1 VEYVDF
7 DLQIEPKSGGR
18 YRARVLD
25 SPGGQAS
32 HEFSLPFSDLELE
45 NFLLRIGHARRRMRR
60 LESTETHTAKLF
72 GGQLFE
78 TVFSGAIRSALSASL
93 AEVRRRN
100 VGLRLRL
107 RLTDAPELCNLP
119 WEFLYDG
126 ALNRFL
132 CLSKETPVVRFLE
145 LPDAS
150 RPLTVKPPLHVL
162 VMIAS
167 PTDYPPLDVEREW
180 SQLSGALADVQSAG
194 LVTVDRLKIASLL
207 QLQRRLKD
215 REYHIFHFIGHAGFD
230 DVAQDGALV
239 LEDENR
245 RGRVV
250 SGQDLGMLLA
260 DHRSLRLIV
269 LNACEGARAG
279 RVDPFAG
286 AAQSLLQQG
295 IPAVIAMQFEI
306 SDSAA
311 IAFSHEFYDT
321 LARRYPVDAALA
333 EARRAVFAGENELE
347 WGTPVLY
354 MRCEDGRVFEVE
366 ASETSPQVRQAPT
379 PPAPARPDPE
389 AAARRERTYTQA
401 LAAFYSDQ
409 WEEACTLLRQIVA
422 EEPGYREA
430 AARLAQAEKEGRLA
444 ELYRAGASALADHNW
459 SEASRSL
466 SELVGLAP
474 QYRDAA
480 ALAEEARRKATL
492 ADLQQEARML
502 ATAGR
507 WRPILKVFD
516 RIQTID
522 SSYGDPE
529 GLLAAARQQVEIE
542 EHDLKVAQL
551 YAEGVRLLDEA
562 QWAKAVTRLQEVQR
576 LQPGYQATGGLLERG
591 QRALAEQQVSQLW
604 VSSLAAIEAGRW
616 DEACRSLRSLLAVQP
631 DANHPARG
639 RASDLLAAALRRKE
653 VASMPPPPRG
663 RPKPDEP
670 PK

>member
-1 VEYVDF
+1 MEYVDF
-7 DLQIEPKSGGR
+7 DLQIEPKGAGR

-32 HEFSLPFSDLELE
+32 SEFSLPFSDLELE

-60 LESTETHTAKLF
+60 LESSETHTAKLF

-78 TVFSGAIRSALSASL
+78 TVFSGAIRSTLSASL
-93 AEVRRRN
+93 SEVRRRN
-100 VGLRLRL
+100 AGLRLRL
-107 RLTDAPELCNLP
+107 RLTDAPELCNIP

-150 RPLTVKPPLHVL
+150 RPLAVKPPLRAL

-180 SQLSGALADVQSAG
+180 TQLSSALADVQQAG
-194 LVTVDRLKIASLL
+194 LITVDRLEVASLL
-207 QLQRRLKD
+207 RLQRRLKD

-230 DVAQDGALV
+230 DAAQDGALV

-311 IAFSHEFYDT
+311 IAFSREFYDT

-354 MRCEDGRVFEVE
+354 MRCEDGRVFDVE
-366 ASETSPQVRQAPT
+366 TPEMP
-379 PPAPARPDPE
+379 PPARTEPAPSVTPRADPE
-389 AAARRERTYTQA
+389 ASARREQAYTQA

-409 WEEACTLLRQIVA
+409 WDEACALLRRIVA
-422 EEPGYREA
+422 EDPGYREA
-430 AARLAQAEKEGRLA
+430 AARLAQAQQEARLA
-444 ELYRAGASALADHNW
+444 ELYRAGTGALASRDW
-459 SEASRSL
+459 GDASRRL
-466 SELVGLAP
+466 AELVGMAP
-474 QYRDAA
+474 QYRDAP
-480 ALAEEARRKATL
+480 ALLEEARRQDAL
-492 ADLQQEARML
+492 ADLLQEAHLL
-502 ATAGR
+502 AAAGK
-507 WRPILKVFD
+507 WRTIPKVFD
-516 RIQTID
+516 RIRTID
-522 SSYGDPE
+522 PNYGDPD
-529 GLLAAARQQVEIE
+529 GLLAAAREQIE
-542 EHDLKVAQL
+542 TTEREREVAQF
-551 YAEGVRLLDEA
+551 YAEAVRLLDEA
-562 QWAKAVTRLQEVQR
+562 KWAEAVARLQDLQRRQPNYEATSGLLQRARSVRWPSSRYLSSGTAAWPPLTRAAGTRL
-576 LQPGYQATGGLLERG
+576 
-591 QRALAEQQVSQLW
+591 
-604 VSSLAAIEAGRW
+604 AAPSDPCWHCNPTQIIPR
-616 DEACRSLRSLLAVQP
+616 V
-631 DANHPARG
+631 ARHLTCS
-639 RASDLLAAALRRKE
+639 A
-653 VASMPPPPRG
+653 PP
-663 RPKPDEP
+663 
-670 PK
+670 

>member
-1 VEYVDF
+1 MEYVDF
-7 DLQIEPKSGGR
+7 DLQIEPRGAGR

-32 HEFSLPFSDLELE
+32 NEFALPFSDLELE

-60 LESTETHTAKLF
+60 LESSETHTAKLF

-100 VGLRLRL
+100 IGLRLRL

-150 RPLTVKPPLHVL
+150 RPLAVEPPLRVL

-194 LVTVDRLKIASLL
+194 LVTVDRLEVASLL
-207 QLQRRLKD
+207 RLQRRLKD

-230 DVAQDGALV
+230 DAAQDGALV

-354 MRCEDGRVFEVE
+354 MRCEDGRIFDVE
-366 ASETSPQVRQAPT
+366 APEAQ
-379 PPAPARPDPE
+379 PPARTGPTSISPPRADPE
-389 AAARRERTYTQA
+389 AAARRERAYTQA

-409 WEEACTLLRQIVA
+409 WDEACALLRQIVA
-422 EEPGYREA
+422 EDPGYREA
-430 AARLAQAEKEGRLA
+430 SARLAQAEKEARLG
-444 ELYRAGASALADHNW
+444 ELYRAGAGALANRDW
-459 SEASRSL
+459 GEAARRL
-466 SELVGLAP
+466 AELVGQAP
-474 QYRDAA
+474 QYRDAPV
-480 ALAEEARRKATL
+480 LLEQARRQDAL

-502 ATAGR
+502 AAAGK

-516 RIQTID
+516 RIRAID
-522 SSYGDPE
+522 AAYGDPD
-529 GLLAAARQQVEIE
+529 GLLAAARKQIEVEE
-542 EHDLKVAQL
+542 RDQAVARL
-551 YAEGVRLLDEA
+551 YAEAVRLLDEA
-562 QWAKAVTRLQEVQR
+562 KWEEASARLRDVQR
-576 LQPGYQATGGLLERG
+576 LHPNYQATGGLLERA

-604 VSSLAAIEAGRW
+604 DASLAAIDTDRW
-616 DEACRSLRSLLAVQP
+616 DEACRSLRFLLVLQP
-631 DANHPARG
+631 EAAHPGRG
-639 RASDLLAAALRRKE
+639 KASDLLGVALRRKE
-653 VASMPPPPRG
+653 IASLPPPPRTH
-663 RPKPDEP
+663 PKPAGP
-670 PK
+670 PE

>member
-1 VEYVDF
+1 MEYVDF
-7 DLQIEPKSGGR
+7 DLQIEPKGGGR

-32 HEFSLPFSDLELE
+32 SEFSLPFSDLELE

-93 AEVRRRN
+93 SEVRRRN
-100 VGLRLRL
+100 AGLRLRL

-150 RPLTVKPPLHVL
+150 RPLAVKPPLRVL

-194 LVTVDRLKIASLL
+194 LVAVDRLEVASLL
-207 QLQRRLKD
+207 RLQRRLKD

-321 LARRYPVDAALA
+321 LARRYPVDGALA

-366 ASETSPQVRQAPT
+366 ALETPPGPRAEPAPQAPAS
-379 PPAPARPDPE
+379 PAPGRPDPD
-389 AAARRERTYTQA
+389 AAARRERAYTQA

-409 WEEACTLLRQIVA
+409 WDEACTLLRQIVA

-430 AARLAQAEKEGRLA
+430 AERLVQAEKEA
-444 ELYRAGASALADHNW
+444 
-459 SEASRSL
+459 
-466 SELVGLAP
+466 
-474 QYRDAA
+474 Q
-480 ALAEEARRKATL
+480 RKHTL
-492 ADLQQEARML
+492 ADLGQEARML
-502 ATAGR
+502 AAAGK
-507 WRPILKVFD
+507 WQPVLKVFD
-516 RIQTID
+516 RIQAID
-522 SSYGDPE
+522 PGHGDPE
-529 GLLAAARQQVEIE
+529 GLLAAARQQVEVE
-542 EHDLKVAQL
+542 ERNRKVAQV
-551 YAEGVRLLDEA
+551 YAEAVRLLDGA
-562 QWAKAVTRLQEVQR
+562 RWAEAVTRLQEVQR
-576 LQPGYQATGGLLERG
+576 LQPDYGATSGLLERA
-591 QRALAEQQVSQLW
+591 QRALAGQQVSQLW
-604 VSSLAAIEAGRW
+604 DSSLAAIDAGRW
-616 DEACRSLRSLLAVQP
+616 DEACRALRSLLAVQP
-631 DANHPARG
+631 EASHPGRG
-639 RASDLLAAALRRKE
+639 RASDLLAVALRRKE
-653 VASMPPPPRG
+653 IASLPPPPQK
-663 RPKPDEP
+663 RPKPSEP

>member
-1 VEYVDF
+1 MEYVDF
-7 DLQIEPKSGGR
+7 DLQIEPKGSGR

-32 HEFSLPFSDLELE
+32 NEFSLPFSDLELE

-60 LESTETHTAKLF
+60 LESPETHTAKLF

-78 TVFSGAIRSALSASL
+78 TVFGGAIRSALSASL

-100 VGLRLRL
+100 IGLRLRL

-150 RPLTVKPPLHVL
+150 RPLTVQPPLRVL
-162 VMIAS
+162 VMISS

-194 LVTVDRLKIASLL
+194 LVTVDRLEVASLL
-207 QLQRRLKD
+207 RLQRRLKD

-366 ASETSPQVRQAPT
+366 APETRPGTRAEPASL
-379 PPAPARPDPE
+379 APARPDPE
-389 AAARRERTYTQA
+389 AAARREQTYTQA
-401 LAAFYSDQ
+401 LAAFYSDK

-430 AARLAQAEKEGRLA
+430 AARLVQAEKEARLK
-444 ELYRAGASALADHNW
+444 E
-459 SEASRSL
+459 
-466 SELVGLAP
+466 
-474 QYRDAA
+474 
-480 ALAEEARRKATL
+480 TL

-502 ATAGR
+502 AAAGK
-507 WRPILKVFD
+507 WRPVLKVFD

-522 SSYGDPE
+522 PSHGDPE
-529 GLLAAARQQVEIE
+529 GLLAAAQQQVEIE
-542 EHDLKVAQL
+542 ERDRKVAQV
-551 YAEGVRLLDEA
+551 YAEAVRLLDGG
-562 QWAKAVTRLQEVQR
+562 QWAEAVARLREVQR
-576 LQPGYQATGGLLERG
+576 LQPDYQATSGLLERA
-591 QRALAEQQVSQLW
+591 QRALAGQQVSQLW
-604 VSSLAAIEAGRW
+604 NNSLDAIDAGRW
-616 DEACRSLRSLLAVQP
+616 DEACRALRSLLTAQP
-631 DANHPARG
+631 EANHPTRG
-639 RASDLLAAALRRKE
+639 RASDLLAVALRHKE
-653 VASMPPPPRG
+653 IANLPPPPRT
-663 RPKPDEP
+663 RPKPSEP

>member
-1 VEYVDF
+1 MDYVDF
-7 DLQIEPKSGGR
+7 DLQIEPKGAGR

-32 HEFSLPFSDLELE
+32 SEFSLPFSDLELE
-45 NFLLRIGHARRRMRR
+45 NFLLRMGHARRRMRR
-60 LESTETHTAKLF
+60 LESSETQTAKLF

-78 TVFSGAIRSALSASL
+78 TVFSGAIRNTLSASL
-93 AEVRRRN
+93 SEVRRRN
-100 VGLRLRL
+100 AGLRLRL
-107 RLTDAPELCNLP
+107 RLTDAPELCDIP

-150 RPLTVKPPLHVL
+150 RPLAVKPPLRAL

-180 SQLSGALADVQSAG
+180 SQLSNALADVQGAG
-194 LVTVDRLKIASLL
+194 LVTVERLEVASLL
-207 QLQRRLKD
+207 RLQRQLKD

-230 DVAQDGALV
+230 DAAQDGALV

-245 RGRVV
+245 RGRIV

-279 RVDPFAG
+279 RIDPFAG

-354 MRCEDGRVFEVE
+354 MRCEDGRIFDVE
-366 ASETSPQVRQAPT
+366 ALET
-379 PPAPARPDPE
+379 PPQTRTEPAPIPPARTDPE
-389 AAARRERTYTQA
+389 AGAHRERAYTQA

-409 WEEACTLLRQIVA
+409 WDEACALLGQIVA
-422 EEPGYREA
+422 EDPGYREA
-430 AARLAQAEKEGRLA
+430 AARLTQAQKEARLA
-444 ELYRAGASALADHNW
+444 ELYRSGADALANRDW
-459 SEASRSL
+459 GDASRRL
-466 SELVGLAP
+466 AELIGLAP

-480 ALAEEARRKATL
+480 ALLEVARRQDAL
-492 ADLQQEARML
+492 ADLGQEARLL
-502 ATAGR
+502 AAAGK
-507 WRPILKVFD
+507 WRPLIRVFD
-516 RIQTID
+516 SIRTID
-522 SSYGDPE
+522 PNYGDPD
-529 GLLAAARQQVEIE
+529 GLLAAACEHIE
-542 EHDLKVAQL
+542 ATERDREVAQL
-551 YAEGVRLLDEA
+551 YAEAVRLLDDAKWAEA
-562 QWAKAVTRLQEVQR
+562 ITQLQNIQHR
-576 LQPGYQATGGLLERG
+576 QPNYEATTGLLERAR
-591 QRALAEQQVSQLW
+591 RALAEQQVAQLW
-604 VSSLAAIEAGRW
+604 AISLAALDAGHW
-616 DEACRSLRSLLAVQP
+616 DEACRSLRSLLTMRP
-631 DANHPARG
+631 DANHPTRG
-639 RASDLLAAALRRKE
+639 QASDLLGAALRRKE
-653 VASMPPPPRG
+653 IASMAPPPRT
-663 RPKPDEP
+663 RPKPTDP

>member
-430 AARLAQAEKEGRLA
+430 AERLAQAEKEA
-444 ELYRAGASALADHNW
+444 
-459 SEASRSL
+459 
-466 SELVGLAP
+466 
-474 QYRDAA
+474 Q
-480 ALAEEARRKATL
+480 RKHTL

-502 ATAGR
+502 AAAGK
-507 WRPILKVFD
+507 WQPVLKVFD
-516 RIQTID
+516 RIQAID
-522 SSYGDPE
+522 PSYGDPD
-529 GLLAAARQQVEIE
+529 GLLAAARQQIEIE
-542 EHDLKVAQL
+542 ERDRKVAQL
-551 YAEGVRLLDEA
+551 YTEAVQLLDGARWAEA
-562 QWAKAVTRLQEVQR
+562 ITRLQEVQR
-576 LQPGYQATGGLLERG
+576 LQPGYQSTNGLLERA
-591 QRALAEQQVSQLW
+591 QRGLAGQQVSQLW
-604 VSSLAAIEAGRW
+604 DDSLAAIDAGRW
-616 DEACRSLRSLLAVQP
+616 DEACRGLRSLLAVQP
-631 DANHPARG
+631 EASHPGRG
-639 RASDLLAAALRRKE
+639 RAADLLAVALRRKE
-653 VASMPPPPRG
+653 IASLPPPPQR
-663 RPKPDEP
+663 RPKPSEP

>member
-1 VEYVDF
+1 MEYVDF
-7 DLQIEPKSGGR
+7 DLQIEPKAGGR

-32 HEFSLPFSDLELE
+32 SEFSLPFSDLELE

-78 TVFSGAIRSALSASL
+78 TMFSDAIRSALSASL

-150 RPLTVKPPLHVL
+150 RPLAVTPPLRVL
-162 VMIAS
+162 AMIAS
-167 PTDYPPLDVEREW
+167 PADYPPLDVEREW
-180 SQLSGALADVQSAG
+180 SQLSGALADVQRAG
-194 LVTVDRLKIASLL
+194 LVTVDRLEVASLL
-207 QLQRRLKD
+207 RLQRRLKD

-230 DVAQDGALV
+230 EVAQDGALV

-354 MRCEDGRVFEVE
+354 MRCEDGRVFEME
-366 ASETSPQVRQAPT
+366 ASETPHGTRAEPAS
-379 PPAPARPDPE
+379 PAPARPDPD
-389 AAARRERTYTQA
+389 AGARRERAYTQA
-401 LAAFYSDQ
+401 LAAFYSDN
-409 WEEACTLLRQIVA
+409 WDEACTLLRQIVA

-430 AARLAQAEKEGRLA
+430 AARLAQAEKEA
-444 ELYRAGASALADHNW
+444 
-459 SEASRSL
+459 
-466 SELVGLAP
+466 
-474 QYRDAA
+474 Q
-480 ALAEEARRKATL
+480 RKATL

-502 ATAGR
+502 AAAGK
-507 WRPILKVFD
+507 WRPVLKVFD

-522 SSYGDPE
+522 PSYGDPE
-529 GLLAAARQQVEIE
+529 GLLAEARHQVKIE
-542 EHDLKVAQL
+542 EQDRKVAQI
-551 YAEGVRLLDEA
+551 YAEAVRLLDGA
-562 QWAKAVTRLQEVQR
+562 RWAEAVTRLQEVQR
-576 LQPGYQATGGLLERG
+576 LQPDYQATNGLLERA

-604 VSSLAAIEAGRW
+604 DNCLAAIDAGRW
-616 DEACRSLRSLLAVQP
+616 DEACRALRSLLAVQP
-631 DANHPARG
+631 NANHPARG
-639 RASDLLAAALRRKE
+639 KASDLLAVALRHKE
-653 VASMPPPPRG
+653 IASLPPPPRA
-663 RPKPDEP
+663 RPKPSEP